1 MSKKDQVFNRPIKN
15 IKGFEFNEEVAACF
29 DDMVS
34 RSVPFYDEIHRII
47 LDLIDR
53 TQTTRGPIYDLG
65 CSTATTFTLI
75 DKHLKSKNKK
85 IPAMIGIDNSQAM
98 LDKAQAKIQV
108 NEMQT
113 VELRCQNIE
122 EVELDN
128 PSMVIMNY
136 TLQFIPVERRVTI
149 LKRIYDSLTDE
160 GIFILAEKLKSPTRS
175 VDNLLT
181 DLYYDF
187 KRRNGYSEL
196 EISQK
201 REALENVLVPLTPK
215 RQMNMLREAGFKR
228 VEMIFRWYNFAC
240 YLGIKK
246 WIGFLNT
253 QSSSILK
260 LFERLWKR
268 RNPCSTTK
276 SINLF

>member
-1 MSKKDQVFNRPIKN
+1 MSKKDQVFNHPIQN
-15 IKGFEFNEEVAACF
+15 IKGFEFNDEVAECF

-47 LDLIDR
+47 LDLVDR
-53 TQTTRGPIYDLG
+53 TDAISGSVYDLG

-75 DKHLKSKNKK
+75 DKHLKAQKK
-85 IPAMIGIDNSQAM
+85 ASPKMIGIDSSQSM
-98 LDKAQAKIQV
+98 LDKAQLKISE
-108 NEMQT
+108 NEINN

-122 EVELDN
+122 EAELDN

-136 TLQFIPVERRVTI
+136 TLQFIPVERRINV
-149 LKRIYDSLTDE
+149 LKNIYNSLADE
-160 GIFILAEKLKSPTRS
+160 GIFVLTEKLKSPTRS
-175 VDNLLT
+175 VNNLLT

-240 YLGIKK
+240 YLGIK
-246 WIGFLNT
+246 
-253 QSSSILK
+253 
-260 LFERLWKR
+260 
-268 RNPCSTTK
+268 
-276 SINLF
+276 

>member
-1 MSKKDQVFNRPIKN
+1 MSKKDQVFNHPIQN

-53 TQTTRGPIYDLG
+53 TEATNGPIYDLG

-75 DKHLKSKNKK
+75 DKHLKSKKK
-85 IPAMIGIDNSQAM
+85 TAPTMIGIDNSGPM
-98 LDKAQAKIQV
+98 LEKAAAKIKANQM
-108 NEMQT
+108 ET
-113 VELRCQNIE
+113 VELQCKNIE
-122 EVELDN
+122 EAELDN

-136 TLQFIPVERRVTI
+136 TLQFIPVERRIDI
-149 LKRIYDSLTDE
+149 LKKIYNSLADE
-160 GIFILAEKLKSPTRS
+160 GIFVLAEKLKSPTRS

-240 YLGIKK
+240 YLGIK
-246 WIGFLNT
+246 
-253 QSSSILK
+253 
-260 LFERLWKR
+260 
-268 RNPCSTTK
+268 
-276 SINLF
+276 